1 MDSLLWNVFGS
12 LLARNDAGR
21 DRRRVAVRRALECD
35 APEGRQTLSTGMIGS
50 AGGAGLGHF
59 RGGPAALR
67 HHGMARQ
74 GGAHHLARGGRLDAL
89 GNTMPFFAM
98 PPIPATRGGQPMST
112 PTPQSPANSTSTPAT
127 GSSTTPATGSSTT
140 PATGSSTTPAT
151 GSSTTPA
158 TGSSTTPATGSS
170 TTPATDSSTTPATGS
185 STSTMANPTPQGTL
199 TPASQAPSNPAPQFE
214 VNPGSQAPAAPNP
227 KVAADFQKLQTD
239 MHAIFAKS
247 QVTVADMV
255 AMGDD
260 LKAIDK
266 AATSAPSQATI
277 QALQTDVN
285 SLQGALPT
293 SAQQTQLASDFT
305 ALVQSRGVTDTT
317 LINKTIND
325 AETILTASGLT
336 STDVSTIAADHKQI
350 QTDLG
355 ASAPS
360 SSSSQGASNSQGVP
374 MDGIGDLLGLGD
386 SFRGLLGGGSF
397 AGPQGPG
404 SFRGLGRGS
413 VSAASGGPRGGWMSG
428 TVGGHA
434 LASGSIGGK
443 MNGATG
449 VQTAQPFDGT
459 GGPLGHRSF

>member
-35 APEGRQTLSTGMIGS
+35 ALEGRQLLSTGISGS
-50 AGGAGLGHF
+50 AGGAGLDHF
-59 RGGPAALR
+59 RGDPAALR
-67 HHGMARQ
+67 HHEMARQ
-74 GGAHHLARGGRLDAL
+74 GGADHLAMGGRLDAP

-98 PPIPATRGGQPMST
+98 PPNPATQGGQPMNT
-112 PTPQSPANSTSTPAT
+112 PTPQTPANSTSTT
-127 GSSTTPATGSSTT
+127 
-140 PATGSSTTPAT
+140 
-151 GSSTTPA
+151 
-158 TGSSTTPATGSS
+158 
-170 TTPATDSSTTPATGS
+170 ATDSSTTPATGS
-185 STSTMANPTPQGTL
+185 SASTLANPTPQGTL
-199 TPASQAPSNPAPQFE
+199 TPASQAPSNPAPQFA
-214 VNPGSQAPAAPNP
+214 VDPGSQAPAAPNP
-227 KVAADFQKLQTD
+227 KVTADFQKLQTD

-247 QVTVADMV
+247 QVTVAEIV
-255 AMGDD
+255 ALDDD

-266 AATSAPSQATI
+266 SATSAPSQATI
-277 QALQTDVN
+277 QALQADVK

-305 ALVQSRGVTDTT
+305 ALEQSRGVTDTT
-317 LINKTIND
+317 LLNKTIND
-325 AETILTASGLT
+325 AETILTASNLT
-336 STDVSTIAADHKQI
+336 SNDVSTIAADHQQI

-360 SSSSQGASNSQGVP
+360 STSSQGASSQGANNSQGSP
-374 MDGIGDLLGLGD
+374 LDGIGGLLGLGD
-386 SFRGLLGGGSF
+386 PFLGLLGGGSF

-413 VSAASGGPRGGWMSG
+413 VSATSGGPRGGWMSG

-434 LASGSIGGK
+434 LAFGSFGGK

-449 VQTAQPFDGT
+449 GQTT
-459 GGPLGHRSF
+459 

>member
-12 LLARNDAGR
+12 LLAQNDAGR

-35 APEGRQTLSTGMIGS
+35 ALEGRQLLSTGISGS

-59 RGGPAALR
+59 RGGPASLR

-74 GGAHHLARGGRLDAL
+74 GGAHHLARGGRLDAPS
-89 GNTMPFFAM
+89 NTMPFFAM
-98 PPIPATRGGQPMST
+98 PPNPATLGGQPMST
-112 PTPQSPANSTSTPAT
+112 PTPQSPANSTSTTAANST
-127 GSSTTPATGSSTT
+127 STT
-140 PATGSSTTPAT
+140 
-151 GSSTTPA
+151 
-158 TGSSTTPATGSS
+158 
-170 TTPATDSSTTPATGS
+170 ATDSSTTTATGS
-185 STSTMANPTPQGTL
+185 STSTLANPTPQGTL
-199 TPASQAPSNPAPQFE
+199 TPASQAPSNPAPQFA

-247 QVTVADMV
+247 QVTEAEMV
-255 AMGDD
+255 ALDDD

-317 LINKTIND
+317 LINKAISD
-325 AETILTASGLT
+325 AEAIRAASALT
-336 STDVSTIAADHKQI
+336 SADVSTIAADHKQI

-355 ASAPS
+355 ASAPN
-360 SSSSQGASNSQGVP
+360 SSSSQGASSQGAGNSQGVP

-413 VSAASGGPRGGWMSG
+413 VSAASGGPQGGWMSG

-434 LASGSIGGK
+434 LAFGSFGGK

-449 VQTAQPFDGT
+449 GQTARPFGGT
-459 GGPLGHRSF
+459 GGPFGHRSF